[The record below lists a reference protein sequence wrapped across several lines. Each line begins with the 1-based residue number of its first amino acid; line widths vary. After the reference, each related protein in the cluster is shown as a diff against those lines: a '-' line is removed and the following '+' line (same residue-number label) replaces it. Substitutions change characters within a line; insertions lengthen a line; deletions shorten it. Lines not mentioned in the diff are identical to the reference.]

1 MFIKA
6 LPSGKNTYWMN
17 TKINTQI
24 LLMFD
29 VQILSNPAY
38 IQILLSLSPF
48 YFDSVF
54 NVKIRTSN
62 AFACTNFYKV
72 LQISARFKFRTI

>member
-1 MFIKA
+1 MFTKA
-6 LPSGKNTYWMN
+6 LPSGKNTYWMS
-17 TKINTQI
+17 TKIDTQI

-29 VQILSNPAY
+29 VQILSNLAY

-62 AFACTNFYKV
+62 AFA
-72 LQISARFKFRTI
+72 